1 MKRICSFLLT
11 LILLLGLTACGQGGA
26 SSAAPASGG
35 PTWQEQYDLGVRYL
49 SEGSY
54 AEAILAFTAAI
65 DIDPKRPD
73 AFIGRGDAYVGT
85 AQLAAGEDAAE
96 LPEES
101 RTAYESAVADYLAAI
116 GLDKLLA
123 AVYGKAA
130 DVYLALGDREAALA
144 ILQQGYEA
152 TGDADLSARLTSMS
166 GYGNRWDS
174 AFWSWDTFES
184 YDDGNRLTMTYRA
197 TEYNEQGLPVTG
209 EITHV
214 YDGEVESV
222 HMQWNDLGQL
232 TSSPNSSYYS
242 YDAQG
247 RLVPHGEVI
256 YSYDAEGNVTQA
268 AVSYDDATISYEY
281 DIKGRVTKETI
292 ERNDGYTFT
301 FAYTYDEQGRVA
313 RMDDILTIEDWPEGG
328 QVDSYIYAYND

>member
-1 MKRICSFLLT
+1 MKKICSFLLT

-26 SSAAPASGG
+26 SSAASASGG

-144 ILQQGYEA
+144 ILQQGVDA
-152 TGDADLSARLTSMS
+152 TGDADLSARAEALQDDRPEGASETVAVEGVFINQSEYFDLMKSYTDSIQEDSFQVRSEPFGIRLSQPVEVEVDGQMAVIREAKLTWLDDVIPGDELQWNPQTHTNGPLIGKRVRLTGYFYKNEVTEEFS
-166 GYGNRWDS
+166 GPFIDEKRG
-174 AFWSWDTFES
+174 ES
-184 YDDGNRLTMTYRA
+184 YYFFRPYGDYVFYA
-197 TEYNEQGLPVTG
+197 TGYEE
-209 EITHV
+209 
-214 YDGEVESV
+214 
-222 HMQWNDLGQL
+222 LG
-232 TSSPNSSYYS
+232 
-242 YDAQG
+242 
-247 RLVPHGEVI
+247 
-256 YSYDAEGNVTQA
+256 
-268 AVSYDDATISYEY
+268 
-281 DIKGRVTKETI
+281 
-292 ERNDGYTFT
+292 
-301 FAYTYDEQGRVA
+301 
-313 RMDDILTIEDWPEGG
+313 
-328 QVDSYIYAYND
+328 

>member
-26 SSAAPASGG
+26 SSAASASGG

-144 ILQQGYEA
+144 ILQQGVDA
-152 TGDADLSARLTSMS
+152 TGDADLSARLTSMRS
-166 GYGNRWDS
+166 YGNRWDS
-174 AFWSWDTFES
+174 AFWSWDGYTA
-184 YDDGNRLTMTYRA
+184 YDDSSGELIASYQA
-197 TEYNEQGLPVTG
+197 TEYNEQGLPVAGVLT
-209 EITHV
+209 T
-214 YDGEVESV
+214 DQESIACKIE
-222 HMQWNDLGQL
+222 WNDLGQMVL
-232 TSSPNSSYYS
+232 VSQTGPDWSSEYS
-242 YDAQG
+242 Y
-247 RLVPHGEVI
+247 
-256 YSYDAEGNVTQA
+256 S
-268 AVSYDDATISYEY
+268 
-281 DIKGRVTKETI
+281 
-292 ERNDGYTFT
+292 
-301 FAYTYDEQGRVA
+301 YDEQGRVLPSEA
-313 RMDDILTIEDWPEGG
+313 QTFEYDDQGRVVRETYTEQDFVIDE
-328 QVDSYIYAYND
+328 VYIYDGQGRVVRSVERNTDAWGTSDYTTIFAYND